1 MMLTRLTPVATL
13 TDTRQQSATT
23 SFSTQ
28 IVTFSWHLCNRRDAR
43 VESHTHAKGMI
54 VRKKLPAKSN
64 RFVLNE
70 TENTYRLFSTESAI
84 ALFSGTAKMSG
95 NRGFRELLL
104 A

>member
-1 MMLTRLTPVATL
+1 MLTRLTPVATL
-13 TDTRQQSATT
+13 TDTKQQSATT

-28 IVTFSWHLCNRRDAR
+28 ITFSWHLCNRRDAR
-43 VESHTHAKGMI
+43 VESHANAKGMI

-70 TENTYRLFSTESAI
+70 TENTCRLFSTEPAL
-84 ALFSGTAKMSG
+84 ALFCGTTKMSR

-104 A
+104 T